1 MKKLLGVLA
10 AGLLVFGV
18 AGQAKAAF
26 SSGDIVEVVY
36 QTTAAGGTTELATD
50 LGSAATATV
59 ASINALN
66 SSVNLS
72 SYFSNLTGLEVA
84 FFAGTVSPRQLWTS
98 AAVGST
104 PTAQGTL
111 LTAVTAINTVYTT
124 YAGATA
130 AVNSGTAVSVT
141 SPISFANGYYNILD
155 KNNPLLAGSLG
166 GYVLPGTTEQALL
179 NGSSTL
185 ESFMKLSTSN
195 SPLFTLDATLTGG
208 ILTTTAQPN
217 ASPVPIPPSVLLFG
231 SGLLG
236 LVGIRRREIFKF

>member
-36 QTTAAGGTTELATD
+36 QTTASGGTTEVGID

-59 ASINALN
+59 TSINALN
-66 SSVNLS
+66 SSVNLNT
-72 SYFSNLTGLEVA
+72 YFTNLSNLEVA
-84 FFAGTVSPRQLWTS
+84 FFAAVPSGGNKGVWASD
-98 AAVGST
+98 AVGST
-104 PTAQGTL
+104 PAIAGL
-111 LTAVTAINTVYTT
+111 LTPAISNINTVVTLYGSLSAASGGASTVSTALTT
-124 YAGATA
+124 ANNYYSTLDESGA
-130 AVNSGTAVSVT
+130 AVGS
-141 SPISFANGYYNILD
+141 IHGY
-155 KNNPLLAGSLG
+155 LA
-166 GYVLPGTTEQALL
+166 PGTIEASLV

-185 ESFMKLSTSN
+185 DSLFKISSST

-217 ASPVPIPPSVLLFG
+217 ASPVPIPPSVLLLG